1 MNDAPPLSE
10 NDLAKRWGITT
21 RTLRKWRA
29 DGLDP
34 KWIVIGKNTIRYRMI
49 DVLAY
54 EEANLQQKPTS
65 EGKDHE

>member
-1 MNDAPPLSE
+1 MTEAHALSE
-10 NDLAKRWGITT
+10 SDLAKRWGITT

-29 DGLDP
+29 DGSGP
-34 KWIVIGKNTIRYRMI
+34 KWIVIGRNTIRYRMI

-54 EEANLQQKPTS
+54 EEANIQQQQT

>member
-1 MNDAPPLSE
+1 MTEAYALSE
-10 NDLAKRWGITT
+10 SDLAKRWGITT

-29 DGLDP
+29 DGSGP
-34 KWIVIGKNTIRYRMI
+34 KWIVIGRNTIRYRMI

-54 EEANLQQKPTS
+54 EEANIQQQQT